1 MPLINVKMTIEDGGL
16 SVEQKGDLV
25 RALTDA
31 FVRVVG
37 RGEKTCVVIIDELST
52 DNYAIG
58 GETITAIRAKQK
70 S

>member
-16 SVEQKGDLV
+16 STEQKQDL
-25 RALTDA
+25 AKELTNA

-37 RGEKTCVVIIDELST
+37 RGQKTCVVVIDEIST

-58 GETITAIRAKQK
+58 GETITNIRKKQ